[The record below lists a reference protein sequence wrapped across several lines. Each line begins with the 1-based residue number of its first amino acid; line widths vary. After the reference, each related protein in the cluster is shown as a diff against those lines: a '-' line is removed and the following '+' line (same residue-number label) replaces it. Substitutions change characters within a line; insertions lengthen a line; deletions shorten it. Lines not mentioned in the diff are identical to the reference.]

1 MMFQDRLRYEL
12 RIMGVWVILI
22 PPLIILT
29 FVLLGLML
37 TIMQVDHLR
46 ISQVLTA
53 SLEMVL
59 PLSAGLLTASIVSYD
74 TAIELQ
80 MTMPKTYRLTAF
92 FRLSLII
99 GWTSCIA
106 LFYSVFM
113 YHLRFWRVPSQVAAW
128 SVLPQ
133 FLIGQ
138 LTWIAPLFWLVGV
151 GLSLA
156 LLIRSRSASS
166 ALLGGIW
173 MIEAIFYG
181 YFALIDGLRPLFLF
195 PTTLS
200 PDINFWLS
208 NRIELLVTALILL
221 LLDWLLLG
229 NTELLLQGSV
239 DED

>member
-1 MMFQDRLRYEL
+1 MFQDRIWYEL
-12 RIMGVWVILI
+12 RIMGIWMILI

-29 FVLLGLML
+29 FVLMGLML

-46 ISQVLTA
+46 ISQVFTA

-59 PLSAGLLTASIVSYD
+59 PLTAGLLTAFVASYD

-80 MTMPKTYRLTAF
+80 MTMPKTYRVTAF

-99 GWTSCIA
+99 VWTSCIA
-106 LFYSVFM
+106 LFSSMFM
-113 YHLRFWRVPSQVAAW
+113 YHLRFWRVPSQVETW
-128 SVLPQ
+128 TVLPQ

-151 GLSLA
+151 GFSLA
-156 LLIRSRSASS
+156 LCIRSRSASS

-181 YFALIDGLRPLFLF
+181 YFATSDWLKPLFLF
-195 PTTLS
+195 PTTLAPS
-200 PDINFWLS
+200 ISFWLS
-208 NRIELLVTALILL
+208 NRIELLITAFILL
-221 LLDWLLLG
+221 LLDWSMVR
-229 NTELLLQGSV
+229 NTEILLQGIAI
-239 DED
+239 ED

>member
-1 MMFQDRLRYEL
+1 MFQDRIRYEL
-12 RIMGVWVILI
+12 RIMGIWMILI

-53 SLEMVL
+53 SLEMGL
-59 PLSAGLLTASIVSYD
+59 PLAAGLLTASIVSYD

-80 MTMPKTYRLTAF
+80 MTMPKTYRMTAF
-92 FRLSLII
+92 VRLSLII
-99 GWTSCIA
+99 IWTSCIA
-106 LFYSVFM
+106 LISSMFV
-113 YHLRFWRVPSQVAAW
+113 YHLRFWRVPSQVETW
-128 SVLPQ
+128 KVLPQ

-151 GLSLA
+151 GFSLA

-166 ALLGGIW
+166 TLLGGIW

-181 YFALIDGLRPLFLF
+181 YFAIIDWLKPLFLF
-195 PTTLS
+195 STTLAPYIS
-200 PDINFWLS
+200 FWLS
-208 NRIELLVTALILL
+208 NRLELLITAFVLL
-221 LLDWLLLG
+221 LLDWFMLR
-229 NTELLLQGSV
+229 NTEILLQGIAI
-239 DED
+239 ED